1 MADQKHKGVLTPEA
15 FEIMR
20 ERAKIVDTW
29 PEWKKGSPRNER
41 TAPPP
46 KSIRLASETE
56 PTRHANV
63 ND

>member
-29 PEWKKGSPRNER
+29 PDWKKGSPRNER
-41 TAPPP
+41 TAPQPET
-46 KSIRLASETE
+46 SRSASRTSS
-56 PTRHANV
+56 TSHTIV
-63 ND
+63 K